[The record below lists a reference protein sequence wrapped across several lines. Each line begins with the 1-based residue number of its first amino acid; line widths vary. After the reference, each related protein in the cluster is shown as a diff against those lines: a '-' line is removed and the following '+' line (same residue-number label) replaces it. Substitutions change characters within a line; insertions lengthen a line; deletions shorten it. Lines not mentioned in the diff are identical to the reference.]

1 MNLKNPEIKHSGFF
15 YYLDSTNE
23 TQNTMKNVLAT
34 IVGFIVASVTVY
46 IFESLIGH
54 NLFPLPEGANPMDME
69 WIKNNMDQIPIG
81 SKVFVVIAHFVGI
94 IAGMFIAGKI
104 SKTSMIPAYIVG
116 GLMLAATFFNIAML
130 PKELWFTLS
139 DGILVI
145 IGFLVGKSLAKKQT
159 SK

>member
-1 MNLKNPEIKHSGFF
+1 
-15 YYLDSTNE
+15 
-23 TQNTMKNVLAT
+23 MKNIFAT

-69 WIKNNMDQIPIG
+69 WIKNNMDQIPMGAKI
-81 SKVFVVIAHFVGI
+81 FVVIAHFAGI
-94 IAGMFIAGKI
+94 VAGMFVAGLI

-116 GLMLAATFFNIAML
+116 CLMIAATFFNIFML

-139 DGILVI
+139 DGAFAF
-145 IGFLVGKSLAKKQT
+145 IGFLVGTSLAKKQI
-159 SK
+159 KNE